1 MARPARRQQGAG
13 LAWVRSLTMS
23 LVVGVLLFVISQA
36 VRSGH
41 VPVLPAVPTSEC
53 TSRLAELP
61 AQIDRVT
68 SALAQTGLPLS
79 EPIEESQGAGPLR
92 WVLRRYEVR
101 VAQGL
106 TVDALKQRLDPIA
119 AEDPCVSVAVT
130 PEGAGLRAQIG
141 IDGLLTHSLL
151 VRWEPPVP
159 QHVRVAIVMDDLG
172 NDLRVARELAG
183 IDAPLAFSVMPFRP
197 FSREVAELAHLFGRE
212 VLLHLPMEA
221 NGGEDFGESRLL
233 RVDQS
238 EAQITALL
246 VEALQSVPYVIGA
259 NNHMGSRFTRDRERM
274 GWVLSWLKAR
284 RLFFV
289 DSVTTS
295 DSVVPEVAA
304 AVGEPLARRSVFLD
318 DVQEEAAI
326 REQLASVVKLA
337 REHGA
342 AIAIGHPHEVTLSTL
357 RAVLPG
363 WRAADVEVV
372 PISQLVEMPTLA
384 PK

>member
-1 MARPARRQQGAG
+1 
-13 LAWVRSLTMS
+13 MS
-23 LVVGVLLFVISQA
+23 IVVGVLLFVTSQA
-36 VRSGH
+36 MRSGH

-53 TSRLAELP
+53 SGRLAELP

-68 SALAQTGLPLS
+68 SALAQAGLPLS
-79 EPIEESQGAGPLR
+79 EPVEESQGSGPLR
-92 WVLRRYEVR
+92 WVMRRYEAR
-101 VAQGL
+101 VAERL
-106 TVDALKQRLDPIA
+106 TVDALKQRLDPVA

-151 VRWEPPVP
+151 VKWETPAP
-159 QHVRVAIVMDDLG
+159 QHVRVAIIMDDLG
-172 NDLRVARELAG
+172 NDLRMARELAG

-212 VLLHLPMEA
+212 VLLHLPMESD
-221 NGGEDFGESRLL
+221 GGEDFGESQLL

-295 DSVVPEVAA
+295 DSVVAEVAA

-318 DVQEEAAI
+318 DVQEEGAI
-326 REQLASVVKLA
+326 RDQLASVVKLA
-337 REHGA
+337 REHGTA
-342 AIAIGHPHEVTLSTL
+342 VAIGHPHQVTVSTL
-357 RAVLPG
+357 RAVLPS

-372 PISQLVEMPTLA
+372 PVSQLVEVPTLA